1 MAYLSQYNCTN
12 NINNQNINLVSK
24 SRKNSVESYKFN
36 TDKND
41 MFKRYQGFDE
51 NKLSMDII
59 DMNDLLMKN
68 IFEGDKIVEI

>member
-1 MAYLSQYNCTN
+1 MEYLSQYNCTN

-68 IFEGDKIVEI
+68 IFDGDKIVEI

>member
-68 IFEGDKIVEI
+68 IFDGDKIVEI